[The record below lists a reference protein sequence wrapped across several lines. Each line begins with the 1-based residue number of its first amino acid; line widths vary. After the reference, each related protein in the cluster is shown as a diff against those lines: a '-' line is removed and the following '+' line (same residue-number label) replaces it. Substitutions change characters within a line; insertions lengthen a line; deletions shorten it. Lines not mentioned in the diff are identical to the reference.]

1 MRAIHCNGVLTNNK
15 LWQPALVEQF
25 SHFKAKVKFCSPCT
39 FLPNE
44 LWHIRAVR
52 LMVFMIEIVWAKAE
66 WIFDELTWQKAFQ
79 VLDYTLKF

>member
-1 MRAIHCNGVLTNNK
+1 MLTNDK
-15 LWQPALVEQF
+15 LWQRALVEHF
-25 SHFKAKVKFCSPCT
+25 AHFKAKVKFCSPCT

-44 LWHIRAVR
+44 LWHIRAAR

-66 WIFDELTWQKAFQ
+66 WIFDELPWQKAYQ